1 MQTILGANGVIAN
14 NLVKALP
21 AYTHQIRLV
30 SRNPK
35 KINASDEIVSAD
47 LLNAAQTDK
56 AVAGSEVAYLT
67 AGLPYSTKVWRE
79 QWPIVM
85 NNVIA
90 ACEKHS
96 TKLVF
101 FSNVYPYGKVTGK
114 MTEET
119 PFNPCSKKGEVRAKI
134 EETLLSEIKK
144 GSLKAMIVR
153 GADFYGPHTPLSF
166 LDALLFKNFA
176 AGKKGQ
182 WMLNDTTLHSFTF
195 TPDAGKATAI
205 LGNTDSAYNQ
215 TWHAPTDSN
224 VLTGKQFI
232 QLAAKEFGVAPNYMV
247 LKKWMI
253 RMAGLFDTNIKEAVE
268 MLYQSEVD
276 YLFDSTKFEKAFN
289 FKPTTYANGIA
300 ETVAAAKQADS
311 IHIL

>member
-21 AYTHQIRLV
+21 AYTNQIRLV

-35 KINASDEIVSAD
+35 KINPSDEIVSAD
-47 LLNAAQTDK
+47 LLNAHQTEK
-56 AVAGSEVAYLT
+56 AVAGSTIAYLT
-67 AGLPYSTKVWRE
+67 VGLPYSTKVWSE
-79 QWPIVM
+79 QWPVVM

-90 ACEKHS
+90 ACKKHN

-134 EETLLSEIKK
+134 EETLLSEMKK
-144 GSLKAMIVR
+144 GNLQAMIVR
-153 GADFYGPHTPLSF
+153 GADFYGPNTPLSF
-166 LDALLFKNFA
+166 TDALLFKNFA

-182 WMLNDTTLHSFTF
+182 WMLNDTTLHSFTY

-205 LGNTDSAYNQ
+205 LGNTETAYNQ
-215 TWHAPTDSN
+215 VWHAPTDKN

-232 QLAAKEFGVAPNYMV
+232 ELVAKEFGVKPNYMV
-247 LKKWMI
+247 LQKWMV

-276 YLFDSTKFEKAFN
+276 YLFDSSKFEKAFN
-289 FKPTTYANGIA
+289 FTPTTYSLGVL
-300 ETVAAAKQADS
+300 ETVKATKTK
-311 IHIL
+311 

>member
-14 NLVKALP
+14 NLAKALP
-21 AYTHQIRLV
+21 NYTNQIRLV

-35 KINASDEIVSAD
+35 KVNPTDQVFSAD
-47 LLNAAQTDK
+47 LLKADQTDK
-56 AVAGSEVAYLT
+56 AMAGSKIAYLT
-67 AGLPYSTKVWRE
+67 AGLPYSTKVWSE
-79 QWPIVM
+79 QWPVVM

-90 ACEKHS
+90 ACKKHN

-101 FSNVYPYGKVTGK
+101 FSNVYPYGKVSSW

-134 EETLLSEIKK
+134 EETLLSEMKK
-144 GSLKAMIVR
+144 GNLQAMIVR
-153 GADFYGPHTPLSF
+153 GADFYGPNTPLSF
-166 LDALLFKNFA
+166 TDALLFKNFA
-176 AGKKGQ
+176 AGKKAQ
-182 WMLNDTTLHSFTF
+182 WMLNDHTRHSFTY

-205 LGNTDSAYNQ
+205 LGNTETAYNQ
-215 TWHAPTDSN
+215 VWHAPSDKN

-232 QLAAKEFGVAPNYMV
+232 ELVAKEFGVKPNYMV
-247 LKKWMI
+247 LQKWMV

-276 YLFDSTKFEKAFN
+276 YLFDSSKFEKAFN
-289 FKPTTYANGIA
+289 FKPTSYSQGVA
-300 ETVAAAKQADS
+300 ETVKAAKVK
-311 IHIL
+311 